1 MVRTELSFVRLCYRG
16 VVDIGGWQTRL
27 CNHRRQENEKNCL
40 GFAEK
45 TKEKIRKKIKT
56 FLKFVSF
63 KFKITQL

>member
-27 CNHRRQENEKNCL
+27 CNHRRQENEKNFL

-45 TKEKIRKKIKT
+45 TKEKTRKKIK
-56 FLKFVSF
+56 
-63 KFKITQL
+63 